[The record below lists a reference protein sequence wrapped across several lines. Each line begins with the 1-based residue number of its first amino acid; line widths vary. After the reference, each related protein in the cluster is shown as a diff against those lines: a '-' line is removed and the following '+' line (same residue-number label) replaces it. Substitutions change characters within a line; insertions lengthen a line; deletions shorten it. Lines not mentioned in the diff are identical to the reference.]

1 MAADLAEIT
10 TIEKAWRPLNSAE
23 KPRAEYYL
31 GAVSRQIRRRWR
43 DVDQRLAAGEL
54 DADDVSDV
62 VVQLVIAAVDVP
74 AASRKAKSWS
84 ESAGIVSKSVS
95 LAGGK
100 DELFEFEQWMIEIF
114 EPAITALPQFSSP
127 PSGNYEA
134 LFIWPEGSCR

>member
-1 MAADLAEIT
+1 MANLAEIGT
-10 TIEKAWRPLNSAE
+10 VEAAWRPLTTQE
-23 KPRAEYYL
+23 RPRAEYYL

-43 DVDQRLAAGEL
+43 DVDQRLESNEL

-100 DELFEFEQWMIEIF
+100 DELFEFEQWMIDVF
-114 EPAITALPQFSSP
+114 EAASTALPQYSAP

-134 LFIWPEGSCR
+134 LFIWREGRCP